1 MLAPEVLAQSGGGG
15 GGGAGGTLLL
25 LALMSVAFWFLL
37 VRPQR
42 RRARALAQVQEGL
55 APGDRVVTHS
65 GVIGEV
71 VELEDAELVLESTPG
86 VRLRVV
92 RAAIASSQR
101 TSATPGD
108 DLIDPRGGTDPDDPR
123 RQG

>member
-1 MLAPEVLAQSGGGG
+1 MPAPEVLAQTGG

-42 RRARALAQVQEGL
+42 RRARTLARLQEGL
-55 APGDRVVTHS
+55 VPGDEVVTHS
-65 GVIGEV
+65 GVIGQV
-71 VELEDAELVLESTPG
+71 VDLGEAELVLETTPG

-92 RAAIASSQR
+92 RAAIASSSR
-101 TSATPGD
+101 ASATPGD
-108 DLIDPRGGTDPDDPR
+108 DLVDPRDDDPGTGPGR
-123 RQG
+123 RG